1 MSERSVRGF
10 AILYAVLT
18 ALFFL
23 YLNRRFYHDD
33 AYITL
38 RYARHFIAG
47 QGIVWNPGEYVQG
60 YTNFLQLLFVSWLG
74 ELGIDLQSASRI
86 IGVVSIA
93 ALAATMLLFRTINRG
108 EACERLWHIPVILVM
123 TSAPLLLWSLGGLEG
138 PLFSLLVAVGTC
150 LLLIDAEAG
159 RRCWL
164 QFASGLAFGL
174 GYLARPDGIVFVAV
188 SAAWLFWM
196 TWRSRPRTF
205 AGLIA
210 FAVGVGIVVTP
221 YTVWQLSYYGDIVPN
236 TFYAKT
242 GAPLDIRLSSGLRY
256 IASFSLRPQFL
267 PVLVFA
273 ALVYVFLKRA
283 LNAKLAYLVV
293 SVGSYVFYVFS
304 VGGDQ
309 MESFRL
315 LLPVIPLMSVL
326 LVMALPPALNANV
339 AIVKYVTVAIMIV
352 SGLQLTDRKLNPR
365 RENHAA
371 RVGTVI
377 GKYIA
382 NAWPEGSLVAL
393 NTAGSTPYHAGQH
406 RYIDMLGLNDP
417 VISRRTIDKI
427 ELPWQRRPGHLKG
440 DGAYVL
446 SRSPDFI
453 IIGPANGTLASK
465 PWFLSDLELSRA
477 EDFQREYALVQ
488 VTLDKFGRPVEQGD
502 DQVVALGPSDRGELG
517 IDFTYYKK
525 IVP

>member
-1 MSERSVRGF
+1 MSERSGRAI

-18 ALFFL
+18 ALFIL
-23 YLNRRFYHDD
+23 YRNRGFYHDD

-38 RYARHFIAG
+38 RYARHFMAG

-93 ALAATMLLFRTINRG
+93 ALAAAMLLFRTINRG
-108 EACERLWHIPVILVM
+108 EACQRLWHIPVILVM
-123 TSAPLLLWSLGGLEG
+123 TSAPLLVWSLGGLEG

-150 LLLIDAEAG
+150 LLLIDAEAA
-159 RRCWL
+159 RRRWL
-164 QFASGLAFGL
+164 HFASGLALGL
-174 GYLARPDGIVFVAV
+174 GYLTRPDGIVFVAV
-188 SAAWLFWM
+188 SAAWLLWM
-196 TWRSRPRTF
+196 TWRSKPRTY

-236 TFYAKT
+236 TFYVKT

-256 IASFSLRPQFL
+256 VASFALHPPFL
-267 PVLVFA
+267 PVLLLA
-273 ALVYVFLKRA
+273 ALVHVFLKRA
-283 LNAKLAYLVV
+283 WNPKLAYLVV
-293 SVGSYVFYVFS
+293 SVVSYVFFVVS

-326 LVMALPPALNANV
+326 LVMALPPALNANAV
-339 AIVKYVTVAIMIV
+339 IVKYVTVAIIIV
-352 SGLQLTDRKLNPR
+352 SSLQLTDRKLNPR
-365 RENHAA
+365 ENPAA
-371 RVGTVI
+371 RVGTIV

-417 VISRRTIDKI
+417 VISRRTIKKV
-427 ELPWQRRPGHLKG
+427 EMPWQRRPGHLKG

-453 IIGPANGTLASK
+453 IIGPAQGSPASK

-477 EDFQREYALVQ
+477 EDFQREYALVR
-488 VTLDKFGRPVEQGD
+488 VTLDESGRPVEQGNT
-502 DQVVALGPSDRGELG
+502 RGM
-517 IDFTYYKK
+517 DFTYYKK

>member
-1 MSERSVRGF
+1 MSERSVRGL

-18 ALFFL
+18 ALFIL
-23 YLNRRFYHDD
+23 YRNSGFYHDD

-38 RYARHFIAG
+38 RYARHFMAG

-60 YTNFLQLLFVSWLG
+60 YTNFLQLLFVSSLG

-93 ALAATMLLFRTINRG
+93 ALAAAMLLFRTINRG
-108 EACERLWHIPVILVM
+108 GACERLWHIPVILVM
-123 TSAPLLLWSLGGLEG
+123 TSAPLLVWSLGGLEG

-150 LLLIDAEAG
+150 LLLIDAEAA
-159 RRCWL
+159 RRRWL
-164 QFASGLAFGL
+164 HFASGLVLGL
-174 GYLARPDGIVFVAV
+174 GYLTRPDGIVFVAV
-188 SAAWLFWM
+188 SAAWLLWM
-196 TWRSRPRTF
+196 TWRSRPRTYS
-205 AGLIA
+205 GLVA

-256 IASFSLRPQFL
+256 VAGFAQHPPFL
-267 PVLVFA
+267 PVLLAA

-283 LNAKLAYLVV
+283 WHPRLAYLVV
-293 SVGSYVFYVFS
+293 SVVSYVLFVVS

-309 MESFRL
+309 MEAFRL

-326 LVMALPPALNANV
+326 LVMALPPAFYANA

-352 SGLQLTDRKLNPR
+352 SSLQLTDRELNPR
-365 RENHAA
+365 ENPAA
-371 RVGTVI
+371 RVGTIV

-417 VISRRTIDKI
+417 VISRRTIEKI

-453 IIGPANGTLASK
+453 IIGPAQGSPASK

-477 EDFQREYALVQ
+477 EDFQREYGLVQ
-488 VTLDKFGRPVEQGD
+488 VTLDESGSPVEQGD
-502 DQVVALGPSDRGELG
+502 MRGM
-517 IDFTYYKK
+517 DFTYYKK
-525 IVP
+525 IVR

>member
-18 ALFFL
+18 ALFIL
-23 YLNRRFYHDD
+23 YRNRGFYHDD

-38 RYARHFIAG
+38 RYARHFMAG

-60 YTNFLQLLFVSWLG
+60 YTNFLQLLFVSGLG

-86 IGVVSIA
+86 IGVVSIW
-93 ALAATMLLFRTINRG
+93 ALAATMLVFRTINRG

-123 TSAPLLLWSLGGLEG
+123 TSAPLLVWSLGGLEG

-150 LLLIDAEAG
+150 LLLIDADAA
-159 RRCWL
+159 RRRWL
-164 QFASGLAFGL
+164 HFASGLAFGL
-174 GYLARPDGIVFVAV
+174 GYLTRPDGIVFVAV
-188 SAAWLFWM
+188 SAAWLLWM
-196 TWRSRPRTF
+196 TWRSRPRAY
-205 AGLIA
+205 AGPIA
-210 FAVGVGIVVTP
+210 FAVGVGIVVAP

-236 TFYAKT
+236 TYYAKT

-256 IASFSLRPQFL
+256 VASFALRPPFL

-273 ALVYVFLKRA
+273 ALVYVYAKRA
-283 LNAKLAYLVV
+283 LNPKLAYLVV
-293 SVGSYVFYVFS
+293 SVVSYVFFVVS
-304 VGGDQ
+304 VGGDHMQ
-309 MESFRL
+309 SFRL

-326 LVMALPPALNANV
+326 LVMTLPPALNANA
-339 AIVKYVTVAIMIV
+339 AIVKYVTVAIIIV
-352 SGLQLTDRKLNPR
+352 SSLQLTDWRLNPR
-365 RENHAA
+365 REDPAA
-371 RVGTVI
+371 RGGTIVGR
-377 GKYIA
+377 YIA

-393 NTAGSTPYHAGQH
+393 NTAGSTPYYAGQH

-417 VISRRTIDKI
+417 VISRRTVEKV
-427 ELPWQRRPGHLKG
+427 ELFWQHRPGHLKG

-453 IIGPANGTLASK
+453 IIGPARGAPASE
-465 PWFLSDLELSRA
+465 PMFLSDLELSRA

-488 VTLDKFGRPVEQGD
+488 VTLDKSGASCRTGR
-502 DQVVALGPSDRGELG
+502 
-517 IDFTYYKK
+517 
-525 IVP
+525 